1 MIHQP
6 RHEHDRTDMVC
17 WCSMHV
23 ITCMAMAAMIG
34 GEDEAVKPVA
44 SCPVPAHKPPKA
56 AYLAVG

>member
-1 MIHQP
+1 
-6 RHEHDRTDMVC
+6 
-17 WCSMHV
+17 MHV